1 MLRSFSQVMSIFC
14 FSVSFAGLLSAPAN
28 AQESKQDCAFEVVLK
43 SSSRGAAVELSFR
56 NASAESR
63 RLYWLDANGNR
74 KFIVEVAPG
83 TELLQPTSAGSSWVA
98 TDNADKCLHVV
109 TATEVAETI
118 DIGDVQTAD
127 VPAPVSD
134 VVAQSLVQT
143 PSDVPSPGVANP
155 VSQARAL
162 PDPSD
167 NSDAAAAQE
176 DAGTLPQISP
186 IEQFHLSGA
195 YHITPR
201 VDSAKMLNGPISG
214 AVDVSPLK
222 PAWDGGRWAFEAVS
236 GTPFVRIKN
245 TWKNTYL
252 GDANGSAR
260 ASHVPP
266 DASETHWTVEPVD
279 GTPYIQFRNRET
291 DRFLLVGRPLPVL
304 ADNIPP
310 EQDNESH
317 WQVIGI
323 NTGVA
328 ALASPP
334 PDPTYESALTGC
346 RDVGGYWTG
355 SSCRRPSYAREPL
368 ACPRGFVWADDIG
381 ECVWNEAGRCPP
393 WQRGPGGS
401 CGSNL
406 ACNGGSARLSGRGHR
421 ACYCR
426 PGAVAWG
433 RYPNLSCVPSVARI
447 APLLVP
453 LAVGGATV
461 AILGSRPGRRTI
473 GSLFGNRKFGRGQI
487 GANTPVGFKTIS
499 LRGSGT
505 TTPTTKPVSN
515 NSAVTT
521 GNPATQSQGTA
532 PTTVLTPSQKA
543 VSDFQKLTPE
553 AKASVLNSCKGN
565 TGPGCAAIN
574 AAASGTSTANKPN
587 LATNPATGITTAK
600 STTGTP
606 PNTATTAPQGNAGLD
621 KAVSDYQKMTPENK
635 TKVLAACKGDT
646 GPGCSAINKAAG
658 VTSTANNPNPVTNAA
673 TGITTAK
680 PTTGT
685 PQNATTAATPGQT
698 GQDKAVT
705 DFKQMTPENQGKV
718 LAACKGNTGPGCA
731 AIIKASTGGTS
742 TTNPNLVTNPAT
754 GTTTAKPTSGTPG
767 PKGTQGTVGTPPN
780 KPAGSQATTSTDNK
794 KLPPPQAKKETVA
807 ASKPIPAPKQTT
819 VKPVAVKHTTA
830 PSRPAVRPV
839 ATKPVPPPKKKL
851 LPGERNT

>member
-1 MLRSFSQVMSIFC
+1 MLRSFSQVMSIFY
-14 FSVSFAGLLSAPAN
+14 FSVSCAGLLSAPAN

-43 SSSRGAAVELSFR
+43 SSPRGAAVELSFR

-74 KFIVEVAPG
+74 KFIVDVAAG

-98 TDNADKCLHVV
+98 TDTADKCLHVV

-127 VPAPVSD
+127 VP
-134 VVAQSLVQT
+134 
-143 PSDVPSPGVANP
+143 SPGVANP
-155 VSQARAL
+155 VSQTRAL

-167 NSDAAAAQE
+167 SADAAAAQE

-186 IEQFHLSGA
+186 IEQFRLSGA

-214 AVDVSPLK
+214 TVDVSPLK

-245 TWKNTYL
+245 TWMNTYL

-368 ACPRGFVWADDIG
+368 TCPRGFVWADDIG

-499 LRGSGT
+499 VRGSGT
-505 TTPTTKPVSN
+505 TTTTTKPAGN
-515 NSAVTT
+515 NSTVMT

-532 PTTVLTPSQKA
+532 PTTALTPSQKA
-543 VSDFQKLTPE
+543 AADFQKLTPE

-574 AAASGTSTANKPN
+574 AAASGTSTAKNPN
-587 LATNPATGITTAK
+587 LATNP
-600 STTGTP
+600 
-606 PNTATTAPQGNAGLD
+606 
-621 KAVSDYQKMTPENK
+621 
-635 TKVLAACKGDT
+635 
-646 GPGCSAINKAAG
+646 
-658 VTSTANNPNPVTNAA
+658 A

-685 PQNATTAATPGQT
+685 PQNATTATPATQGQT

-705 DFKQMTPENQGKV
+705 DFKQMTPESQGKV
-718 LAACKGNTGPGCA
+718 LAACKGNPSAGCA
-731 AIIKASTGGTS
+731 AIIKASAGGTS
-742 TTNPNLVTNPAT
+742 PANNPNPATNPAT
-754 GTTTAKPTSGTPG
+754 GTTTAKPTSGTPS
-767 PKGTQGTVGTPPN
+767 PKGTQGTVVAPPN
-780 KPAGSQATTSTDNK
+780 KPAGSQANTSTDNK

-807 ASKPIPAPKQTT
+807 VSKPIPPAKQTT
-819 VKPVAVKHTTA
+819 VKPVAVKRTTA
-830 PSRPAVRPV
+830 PSKPAVKPV
-839 ATKPVPPPKKKL
+839 ATRPNPVPKKKL